1 MVPEKSAAPAK
12 KKGKAKID
20 KEKSIKVKKEER
32 DESSE
37 TMAAAPASAPSNQ
50 PEPRHEKANSDNL
63 TKPLATFKEGDDYT
77 VLVRFD
83 KSQKCFLGEVVE
95 LPSCKVKGANR
106 EEVLKELKIQVEDFI
121 EDHRHQGGIPE
132 ALFSKTYPETLTLS
146 VSQSVF
152 RKLDMLSRMEKME
165 LEKVAAELLA
175 VATERRFDTGKG
187 NAKHNQPHSNASH
200 GRHSHHGGGHR
211 HGGGGH
217 GNRNRHS
224 QGNLDSRENF
234 MEYVRNLEK
243 GGGNRWK
250 K

>member
-12 KKGKAKID
+12 KKGKAKVD
-20 KEKSIKVKKEER
+20 KEKFPKTRKEAGE
-32 DESSE
+32 EAGELKAASSPVMPQVRE
-37 TMAAAPASAPSNQ
+37 EKSAAEPSA
-50 PEPRHEKANSDNL
+50 A
-63 TKPLATFKEGDDYT
+63 KPLATFKEGDDYT

-83 KSQKCFLGEVVE
+83 KAQKCFLGEVVE
-95 LPSCKVKGANR
+95 LPSCKVKGASR
-106 EEVLKELKIQVEDFI
+106 DEVLKELKIQVEDFI

-132 ALFSKTYPETLTLS
+132 ALFSKTYPETLTLTL
-146 VSQSVF
+146 SQSVF

-175 VATERRFDTGKG
+175 VAAERRFDSGKG

-211 HGGGGH
+211 HGGGH